1 MRQVFM
7 SCDSQVKIC
16 EPGGG
21 GILLPLFGEAE
32 QEWRKGLR
40 AVLYLLGLLWLFLAV
55 SVVSDIFMGAIEEIT
70 SKKKRILTAS
80 GRHFT
85 IKVWNDTVANL
96 TLMALGSSAPEI
108 LLSVI
113 ELLGNSFYSGD
124 LGPSTIVGSAAF
136 NLFCISAV
144 CVLAIKDNEVRYIKD
159 MNVYLVTAFVSVFA
173 YLWLYLVVSVISED
187 IVDIY
192 EGVLTFFFFP
202 MLVGLAFAADKGYL
216 SCIKERESPHAVKAK
231 LELTDDDLIRF
242 SRERWDPGDSPSAG
256 GVFIE
261 NGAQLTDSQVLKYMG
276 MATDSQKMSKAA
288 YRKKAQKELL
298 HGKPVDPK
306 APRIG
311 LRVPPRARASHP
323 AARFRHGGDR
333 TFSAVVPVEEPPQLT
348 GEPPPPPLPS
358 ALVLFGG
365 QNFAVLE
372 TVGVIRL
379 PVLRT
384 GDLGLTAAR
393 WSAIF
398 EVMVDY
404 CCKDGLAKDKEDY
417 QAAEGTLTFLPDE
430 VEKTIEIII
439 VKDDVPEDLD
449 NEDFFVELAN
459 PRSSSKEGFAELG
472 SVASARVIIVD
483 TDVPSIIY
491 TDEDCIMVHEAKAS
505 PEEGDSPRQMAQEV
519 HLTVRRKDGCGPDG
533 CAVEGHDYEGLEGEL
548 HFEPHEM
555 TKEPRVEHYIES
567 LGVFTKSWL
576 RSLLQE
582 LVISILE
589 SCSYNHK
596 LDGGP
601 VTGGLGGDQLQDV
614 LRSSPHQESCV
625 VTLVITPQE
634 VAKDLRARTMR
645 ALGVNW
651 QKTQKGHEN
660 WKDQFINALLVN
672 GGDDEAGPPS
682 GFQWALHLLTL
693 PWKVV
698 FAMIPPVD
706 YCGGWLC
713 FYISLCFIGMVTAL
727 ISDLAG
733 LVGCVLDLPDFVT
746 AITLVALGTSLP
758 DTFASKAAAEQ
769 DPYAD
774 ASIGN
779 VTGSNSVNVFLGLG
793 LPWTIGSIYW
803 AAMGR
808 TEEWQT
814 KYSGQARFESWN
826 SDGGKFVVIGGDLGY
841 SVVIFSA
848 GAVLCMS
855 TLFLRRKAFG
865 GELGG
870 PRRCK
875 HITAVFL
882 VLIWCTY
889 VEWNNQFRDTLNRA
903 ASSVQRLA
911 EQAELHQLGEQ
922 FLASAQT
929 LAEQGEA
936 AWSNVADKVS
946 GGVSSLGLTE
956 DSPRK
961 SSDLAPWQ
969 WGGEGCLVFCRPSWE
984 AECSRDPRLAVQRS
998 VRRPSC
1004 EERLHSGDSPKR
1016 SPMSPSPL
1024 KVLLQSKALLIAMNS
1039 LTRSR
1044 AGRVVISAA
1053 ADSKS
1058 GANRPALEHDAANT
1072 PQDIL
1077 QRSTA
1082 VPAPLVKQLLTL
1094 LSEAAEENCQ
1104 ARREGAASMI
1114 DAAAQEGET
1123 RKKQI
1128 STKRHV
1134 GQDLH
1139 WILALFSASFLD
1151 PSEVE
1156 ELHDE
1161 LLEGSPKATE
1171 TAEDVPVGAEV
1182 WASWP
1187 GDGRWFRAKV
1197 TDVTSSGVGIAWL
1210 RRGAGDG
1217 QALAVCAWGE
1227 EGNEFLSSTGGD
1239 ELLFTRLPST
1249 SVTTAKERPE
1259 QAVLEKADR
1268 WRQQLG
1274 RVEELSHRFR
1284 NLRTVCQKLAQS
1296 AAEPS
1301 LVRDPLEGMAERLV
1315 SLRKKSEGHVT
1326 DLLGA
1331 VEARASAGGG
1341 INEQLTSSS
1350 EGFQA
1355 EIDSMQ
1361 QEQQALQSR
1370 LNQLQADRQEL
1381 LKKLQALD
1389 EEIAVATSAYQ
1400 AAAQRERQVRASAKR
1415 VAGELKREL
1424 SLEEVE
1430 ARKVGDRQ
1438 RLLMEAQAASRD
1450 IEAGHQDLIESRTE
1464 AAAARIAAQDRLPER
1479 QAKASALCLQS
1490 EKDRARAFEEL
1501 LAGWHA
1507 AEISR
1512 AAERY
1517 KEMMKEVKSNLDR
1530 MKALEASPVPV
1541 RLAVHHRRAA
1551 LSAADPSGSRHGDGE
1566 DVRRPEDGIR
1576 RPPGRDPPH
1585 HAVRRAARAECHVI
1599 LRPVREPIPAF
1610 ADRSMDC
1617 KDCVVLPWRCESPGS
1632 DKKTSRNGSP
1642 TSARSKRPGPWTLIC
1657 LTPFLESEPLQ
1668 ISFIFEQ
1675 VFTSAFVIELTLSTL
1690 CWGWTSLCARE
1701 NWLDVFLVFLGVLT
1715 TWVFGLFGLQIDFL
1729 RTSAGPAG
1737 PLIWPSDGSAHW
1749 WVAGFFVLF
1758 IAVGVFVMLNL
1769 VTAVVVETGFSDS
1782 KSEEKE
1788 LAIRMER
1795 EKEEELEDLKQFF
1808 LQIDLDGSGSLTKQE
1823 FFKATKQRRLA
1834 RPFGQQIRNKLRALD
1849 IMPKD
1854 IDELWDI
1861 LDDGQGELEVEAF
1874 QSGIRKLRGEAK
1886 SKDILKLSKELRQFE
1901 MSVDEVEGFIES
1913 SKHRLKSVNH
1923 QLTRCRGDIAAFTR
1937 TLVRAKEAVKMAA
1950 QTQNMS

>member
-1 MRQVFM
+1 M

-242 SRERWDPGDSPSAG
+242 SRE
-256 GVFIE
+256 

-306 APRIG
+306 AP
-311 LRVPPRARASHP
+311 
-323 AARFRHGGDR
+323 R

-384 GDLGLTAAR
+384 GDLGLT
-393 WSAIF
+393 
-398 EVMVDY
+398 VMVDY

-439 VKDDVPEDLD
+439 VKDDVPED

-519 HLTVRRKDGCGPDG
+519 HLTVRRKDGCGPVSCKYITEDG

-555 TKEPRVEHYIES
+555 TKE
-567 LGVFTKSWL
+567 
-576 RSLLQE
+576 

-596 LDGGP
+596 LDFRSILFEA
-601 VTGGLGGDQLQDV
+601 TGGAHFDAQTDGGE
-614 LRSSPHQESCV
+614 ESCV

-889 VEWNNQFRDTLNRA
+889 VVL
-903 ASSVQRLA
+903 SS
-911 EQAELHQLGEQ
+911 
-922 FLASAQT
+922 S
-929 LAEQGEA
+929 
-936 AWSNVADKVS
+936 K
-946 GGVSSLGLTE
+946 SL
-956 DSPRK
+956 
-961 SSDLAPWQ
+961 Q
-969 WGGEGCLVFCRPSWE
+969 
-984 AECSRDPRLAVQRS
+984 
-998 VRRPSC
+998 
-1004 EERLHSGDSPKR
+1004 
-1016 SPMSPSPL
+1016 
-1024 KVLLQSKALLIAMNS
+1024 
-1039 LTRSR
+1039 
-1044 AGRVVISAA
+1044 SAA
-1053 ADSKS
+1053 A
-1058 GANRPALEHDAANT
+1058 
-1072 PQDIL
+1072 
-1077 QRSTA
+1077 
-1082 VPAPLVKQLLTL
+1082 
-1094 LSEAAEENCQ
+1094 
-1104 ARREGAASMI
+1104 
-1114 DAAAQEGET
+1114 
-1123 RKKQI
+1123 
-1128 STKRHV
+1128 
-1134 GQDLH
+1134 
-1139 WILALFSASFLD
+1139 
-1151 PSEVE
+1151 
-1156 ELHDE
+1156 
-1161 LLEGSPKATE
+1161 
-1171 TAEDVPVGAEV
+1171 
-1182 WASWP
+1182 
-1187 GDGRWFRAKV
+1187 
-1197 TDVTSSGVGIAWL
+1197 
-1210 RRGAGDG
+1210 AG
-1217 QALAVCAWGE
+1217 C
-1227 EGNEFLSSTGGD
+1227 
-1239 ELLFTRLPST
+1239 
-1249 SVTTAKERPE
+1249 
-1259 QAVLEKADR
+1259 
-1268 WRQQLG
+1268 
-1274 RVEELSHRFR
+1274 
-1284 NLRTVCQKLAQS
+1284 
-1296 AAEPS
+1296 
-1301 LVRDPLEGMAERLV
+1301 
-1315 SLRKKSEGHVT
+1315 
-1326 DLLGA
+1326 
-1331 VEARASAGGG
+1331 
-1341 INEQLTSSS
+1341 
-1350 EGFQA
+1350 
-1355 EIDSMQ
+1355 
-1361 QEQQALQSR
+1361 
-1370 LNQLQADRQEL
+1370 
-1381 LKKLQALD
+1381 
-1389 EEIAVATSAYQ
+1389 
-1400 AAAQRERQVRASAKR
+1400 
-1415 VAGELKREL
+1415 
-1424 SLEEVE
+1424 
-1430 ARKVGDRQ
+1430 
-1438 RLLMEAQAASRD
+1438 
-1450 IEAGHQDLIESRTE
+1450 
-1464 AAAARIAAQDRLPER
+1464 
-1479 QAKASALCLQS
+1479 
-1490 EKDRARAFEEL
+1490 
-1501 LAGWHA
+1501 
-1507 AEISR
+1507 
-1512 AAERY
+1512 
-1517 KEMMKEVKSNLDR
+1517 
-1530 MKALEASPVPV
+1530 
-1541 RLAVHHRRAA
+1541 
-1551 LSAADPSGSRHGDGE
+1551 SGS
-1566 DVRRPEDGIR
+1566 
-1576 RPPGRDPPH
+1576 
-1585 HAVRRAARAECHVI
+1585 A
-1599 LRPVREPIPAF
+1599 
-1610 ADRSMDC
+1610 
-1617 KDCVVLPWRCESPGS
+1617 
-1632 DKKTSRNGSP
+1632 
-1642 TSARSKRPGPWTLIC
+1642 
-1657 LTPFLESEPLQ
+1657 
-1668 ISFIFEQ
+1668 
-1675 VFTSAFVIELTLSTL
+1675 
-1690 CWGWTSLCARE
+1690 
-1701 NWLDVFLVFLGVLT
+1701 
-1715 TWVFGLFGLQIDFL
+1715 
-1729 RTSAGPAG
+1729 
-1737 PLIWPSDGSAHW
+1737 
-1749 WVAGFFVLF
+1749 
-1758 IAVGVFVMLNL
+1758 
-1769 VTAVVVETGFSDS
+1769 
-1782 KSEEKE
+1782 
-1788 LAIRMER
+1788 
-1795 EKEEELEDLKQFF
+1795 
-1808 LQIDLDGSGSLTKQE
+1808 
-1823 FFKATKQRRLA
+1823 
-1834 RPFGQQIRNKLRALD
+1834 
-1849 IMPKD
+1849 
-1854 IDELWDI
+1854 
-1861 LDDGQGELEVEAF
+1861 
-1874 QSGIRKLRGEAK
+1874 
-1886 SKDILKLSKELRQFE
+1886 
-1901 MSVDEVEGFIES
+1901 
-1913 SKHRLKSVNH
+1913 
-1923 QLTRCRGDIAAFTR
+1923 
-1937 TLVRAKEAVKMAA
+1937 
-1950 QTQNMS
+1950 